1 MMEEGIGKIPE
12 HLTTAIV
19 NNLYE
24 RGTEHLQTRVSYIFQ
39 NENLH
44 HLDWVIATWARYL
57 SRSMITQRGTEED
70 KSFLPAPTHFNRPR
84 PVGQKRRGPNQRNA
98 VAAQQQPA
106 QRQQR
111 RRGPHVAQLMEE
123 AASSSSDDD

>member
-24 RGTEHLQTRVSYIFQ
+24 RGTEHLQTRVSYILQ

-44 HLDWVIATWARYL
+44 HHDWVI
-57 SRSMITQRGTEED
+57 SRSIITQRGSEDD
-70 KSFLPAPTHFNRPR
+70 KSYLLASKHFNRPR
-84 PVGQKRRGPNQRNA
+84 PVGQKRREPNQQNA
-98 VAAQQQPA
+98 VAPEQQPA
-106 QRQQR
+106 QRQ
-111 RRGPHVAQLMEE
+111 RRGGPHAAQPMEE